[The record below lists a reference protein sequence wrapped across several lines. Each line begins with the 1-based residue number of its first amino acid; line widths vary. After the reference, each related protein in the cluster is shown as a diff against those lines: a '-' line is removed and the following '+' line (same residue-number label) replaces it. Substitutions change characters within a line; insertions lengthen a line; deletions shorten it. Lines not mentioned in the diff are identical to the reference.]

1 MRWSP
6 VADAPG
12 GGAQEPGDVEPQE
25 QGGSET
31 QHPPVAHDPTGLDLA
46 RTVAA
51 QLRVS
56 GGSSPARPPRRQRR
70 YGDPAEFSGAHPDG
84 RDPAPLG
91 AAVDRLVTDSGW
103 STDVSVHSVL
113 GRWGQIVGPEV
124 ALHCKPVSYAEGV
137 VGVTADS
144 TAWATQL
151 ALLAA
156 TVVARLNA
164 ELGDGTVVRI
174 QVSGPGGPNWKR
186 GRRSVRDGRGPRD
199 TYG

>member
-1 MRWSP
+1 LENVVPPEEPS
-6 VADAPG
+6 APP
-12 GGAQEPGDVEPQE
+12 E
-25 QGGSET
+25 
-31 QHPPVAHDPTGLDLA
+31 HDPTGLDLA

-51 QLRVS
+51 QLRGMVGRKPVRS
-56 GGSSPARPPRRQRR
+56 TGRKRRLGS
-70 YGDPAEFSGAHPDG
+70 PAEFSGAHPDD

-91 AAVDRLVTDSGW
+91 AAVERLVSDSGW
-103 STDVSVHSVL
+103 STDVSVHTVL
-113 GRWGQIVGPEV
+113 GRWAQIVGSEV
-124 ALHCKPVSYAEGV
+124 ARHCTPVSYAEGV
-137 VGVTADS
+137 VAVTADS

-151 ALLAA
+151 TLLAA

-174 QVSGPGGPNWKR
+174 QVSGPGGPTWRR

>member
-1 MRWSP
+1 MPDS
-6 VADAPG
+6 A
-12 GGAQEPGDVEPQE
+12 
-25 QGGSET
+25 
-31 QHPPVAHDPTGLDLA
+31 HHDPSGLELA

-56 GGSSPARPPRRQRR
+56 AANRIPVRSRRKTRR
-70 YGDPAEFSGAHPDG
+70 HDPAEYSGAHPDE

-91 AAVDRLVTDSGW
+91 DAVERLVHDSGW

-113 GRWGQIVGPEV
+113 GRWAQIVGPEV
-124 ALHCKPVSYAEGV
+124 ALHCTPVSYTDGV
-137 VGVTADS
+137 VAVTADS

-151 ALLAA
+151 TLLAA

-164 ELGDGTVVRI
+164 ELGDGVVLRI
-174 QVSGPGGPNWKR
+174 QVSGPSGPSWRK
-186 GRRSVRDGRGPRD
+186 GRLAVRDGRGPRD

>member
-1 MRWSP
+1 
-6 VADAPG
+6 VADSKA
-12 GGAQEPGDVEPQE
+12 ATGDGPENVVPEAA
-25 QGGSET
+25 T
-31 QHPPVAHDPTGLDLA
+31 HDPTGLEMA
-46 RTVAA
+46 RRVAA
-51 QLRVS
+51 QLRGAAGRAVS
-56 GGSSPARPPRRQRR
+56 QPARRQRR
-70 YGDPAEFSGAHPDG
+70 YTDPAQFSGAHPDE

-91 AAVDRLVTDSGW
+91 TAVDRLVSDNGW
-103 STDVSVHSVL
+103 STEVSVHTVL
-113 GRWGQIVGPEV
+113 GRWAQIVGPDV

-137 VGVTADS
+137 VAVAADS

-151 ALLAA
+151 TLLAR

-174 QVSGPGGPNWKR
+174 QVSGPGGPTWKR

>member
-1 MRWSP
+1 MENVVPPEEPS
-6 VADAPG
+6 APP
-12 GGAQEPGDVEPQE
+12 E
-25 QGGSET
+25 
-31 QHPPVAHDPTGLDLA
+31 HDPTGLDLA

-51 QLRVS
+51 QLRGMVGRKPVRS
-56 GGSSPARPPRRQRR
+56 TGRKRRLGS
-70 YGDPAEFSGAHPDG
+70 PAEFSGAHPDD

-91 AAVDRLVTDSGW
+91 AAVERLVSDSGW
-103 STDVSVHSVL
+103 STDVSVHTVL
-113 GRWGQIVGPEV
+113 GRWAQIVGSEV
-124 ALHCKPVSYAEGV
+124 ALHCTPVSYAEGV

-151 ALLAA
+151 TLLAA

-174 QVSGPGGPNWKR
+174 QVSGPGGPTWRR